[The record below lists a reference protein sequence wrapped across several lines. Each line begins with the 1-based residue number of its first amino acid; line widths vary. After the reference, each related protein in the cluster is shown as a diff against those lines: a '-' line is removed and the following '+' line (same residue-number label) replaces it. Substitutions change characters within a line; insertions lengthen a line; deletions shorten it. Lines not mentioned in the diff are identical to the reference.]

1 MGLYGN
7 LTLFFPDLSAF
18 KTLFELSR
26 VKLYIIF
33 LKGDEHYFELAGGSS
48 SEGSSHQESTVT
60 SIMTF

>member
-18 KTLFELSR
+18 KTLLELSR
-26 VKLYIIF
+26 VELYKII

-48 SEGSSHQESTVT
+48 
-60 SIMTF
+60 